1 MNNLTKKIKKEIAG
15 KEFTLLELDNLV
27 GTELGSTTSLFDYTE
42 CLENCSCTYYITE
55 DLQISVDW
63 EVLEA
68 NENAFETKVKI
79 TDVWEI

>member
-1 MNNLTKKIKKEIAG
+1 MKNLTIKLKKEVAG

-27 GTELGSTTSLFDYTE
+27 ETELGSTTSLFDYTE

-68 NENAFETKVKI
+68 NKNPFGTKVKV